1 MSRTETSTGGTSTRT
16 DAGGVPFWRL
26 FFVVTT
32 GATIEWYDF
41 FVFATASA
49 LVFGP
54 LFFPEQVPLVG
65 TLLAFST
72 FAVGFVAR
80 PLGGIVFGYFGDKV
94 GRKRAVVIALIMMGA
109 ATTLI
114 GLLPTA
120 ATVGVL
126 APILLVTLRII
137 QGLALGGQAGG
148 LVLLATENAPRNR
161 RGFYGSLAMAGV
173 PLGLIFA
180 NGVFLVFAAT
190 LPDAQFQAWG
200 WRVPFLLSVL
210 LIGVALYV
218 QFRLE
223 ETRSFQKVETSRAE
237 ARNPIVSAIRNYPK
251 EVLLTA
257 GTVLGPQTIW
267 YLLFIYTLSYATDV
281 LGLSRTTILTF
292 VLISQVLSTLLLV
305 GFGALSDTMGRR
317 RVFMTGAVLTILWAF
332 PFFWLLDTRSLALI
346 LVALL
351 VGQLFVS
358 MTMGPLMTMI
368 SEQFGTRVRYSG
380 VSVGYQLAAV
390 ISGLAPLI
398 STALFAATNTS
409 LWLSVYVVVVGLIS
423 FVSTVLI
430 AETYQADMDEI
441 DPRER
446 RIATEEAGSS

>member
-1 MSRTETSTGGTSTRT
+1 MTRAEASVEGNA
-16 DAGGVPFWRL
+16 AGMEAGSVPFWRV
-26 FFVVTT
+26 FFVALS
-32 GATIEWYDF
+32 GAAIEWYDF
-41 FVFATASA
+41 FIFATASA

-72 FAVGFVAR
+72 FAVGFIAR
-80 PLGGIVFGYFGDKV
+80 PVGGIVFGYFGDKV
-94 GRKRAVVIALIMMGA
+94 GRKRAVVIALVMMGA
-109 ATTLI
+109 ATALI
-114 GLLPTA
+114 GVLPTA
-120 ATVGVL
+120 ATIGVL
-126 APILLVTLRII
+126 APLLLVTLRII

-148 LVLLATENAPRNR
+148 LVLIATENAPSNR

-173 PLGLIFA
+173 PVGLVLA
-180 NGVFLVFAAT
+180 NGLFLVLAAA
-190 LPDAQFQAWG
+190 LSPEQFQAWG

-223 ETRSFQKVETSRAE
+223 ETRSFQKVETSNVDTG
-237 ARNPIVSAIRNYPK
+237 NPITSAIRNYPK
-251 EVLLTA
+251 EVLLTG

-281 LGLSRTTILTF
+281 LGVANGVILAC
-292 VLISQVLSTLLLV
+292 VLVSQVISAILLI
-305 GFGALSDTMGRR
+305 GFGALSDRIGRR
-317 RVFMTGAVLTILWAF
+317 TVFMSGMVLTILWAF
-332 PFFWLLDTRSLALI
+332 PFFWLLNTSSLALI

-380 VSVGYQLAAV
+380 VSLGYQLAAV
-390 ISGLAPLI
+390 LSGFAPLI
-398 STALFAATNTS
+398 STALFAATGTS
-409 LWLSVYVVVVGLIS
+409 LWLSTYVVVVGLIS
-423 FVSTVLI
+423 FISTVLI
-430 AETYQADMDEI
+430 AETYQANMDEI
-441 DPRER
+441 APRER
-446 RIATEEAGSS
+446 EFAAGSE